1 MSEATALVQ
10 LQEIDLRL
18 LRLKVELDSM
28 PQQKKLQTIKA
39 ALKKVSSELTKIVGQ
54 RKDAQT
60 DIDDLETDLANYLE
74 KTSEVKRTA
83 EERSANYRQ
92 IKDLEAQ
99 LSHLAKRVEKC
110 EFELVQARQRLER
123 VKLAER
129 NALAV
134 ESRLKDEQAAQSAS
148 LERETAE
155 MRDEAVALVAERR
168 KLVADIN
175 EGTLAVYDKART
187 RFKGLAVERLVG
199 NVPSICCVKLQPRL
213 YTQLTKG
220 PAIAECP
227 YCHRILIVSEEEV
240 EGEE

>member
-28 PQQKKLQTIKA
+28 PQQEKLHTIKA

-60 DIDDLETDLANYLE
+60 EIADLESDLEHFLE
-74 KTSEVKRTA
+74 KTDEVKRTA
-83 EERSANYRQ
+83 DERSANYRQ

-110 EFELVQARQRLER
+110 EFELVQARERLDHIQ
-123 VKLAER
+123 LAER

-134 ESRLKDEQAAQSAS
+134 QERLKAEQAAQNAS
-148 LERETAE
+148 LESETAE
-155 MRDEAVALVAERR
+155 MRDEAVALVNERR
-168 KLVADIN
+168 RLVADI
-175 EGTLAVYDKART
+175 EEDTLKAYDKARP
-187 RFKGLAVERLVG
+187 RFKGLGVEKLVG
-199 NVPSICCVKLQPRL
+199 NVPSTCSVKLQPRL
-213 YTQLTKG
+213 YSELIKG
-220 PAIAECP
+220 PVIAECP
-227 YCHRILIVSEEEV
+227 YCHRILITRDPEEGDE
-240 EGEE
+240 